1 MKTIKFCKLL
11 GDAQTVV
18 MLGMCK
24 NAGKTTALCRLIAE
38 LNETDRDP
46 LAITS
51 IGRDGE
57 STDLVTGTE
66 KPPIY
71 MFEGMLAATAKELLP
86 LSDVSRE
93 ILMTTGLHTS
103 LGEVVIFRAR
113 SDGFVQLA
121 GPGIVE
127 HLERLKEMFRSL
139 RAGRVLVDGALSRRS
154 PAAAARGGALVLSTG
169 ASLDR
174 DMENVVAETAFAA
187 EIMMLP
193 QEHLPG
199 KEMGR
204 FTRFLPDGCSAGLE
218 TLQTLKRM
226 AEEETVL
233 VSGAFTEAQARSF
246 LQSTVKKD
254 GLTLLVRDAACL
266 MLRRET
272 YEALKRR
279 GLRFALQQQVGLAAV
294 TVNPV
299 SAGGWSFPE
308 EVFRE
313 RLQAVI
319 PVPVL
324 NVMREGDG
332 DERTDI

>member
-1 MKTIKFCKLL
+1 MGLLYDLSNKYKTLSI
-11 GDAQTVV
+11 V
-18 MLGMCK
+18 GMAK
-24 NAGKTTALCRLIAE
+24 NAGKTTALCHLIAE
-38 LNETDRDP
+38 LYETDAAP

-218 TLQTLKRM
+218 TLQALKRM
-226 AEEETVL
+226 AEEEQTL
-233 VSGAFTEAQARSF
+233 HCSF
-246 LQSTVKKD
+246 L
-254 GLTLLVRDAACL
+254 LL
-266 MLRRET
+266 
-272 YEALKRR
+272 
-279 GLRFALQQQVGLAAV
+279 
-294 TVNPV
+294 
-299 SAGGWSFPE
+299 
-308 EVFRE
+308 
-313 RLQAVI
+313 
-319 PVPVL
+319 
-324 NVMREGDG
+324 
-332 DERTDI
+332 

>member
-38 LNETDRDP
+38 LNETDRAP

-71 MFEGMLAATAKELLP
+71 MFEGMLAATAKELLA

-121 GPGIVE
+121 GPGIVD
-127 HLERLKEMFRSL
+127 HMKQL
-139 RAGRVLVDGALSRRS
+139 REELTRFGGKTVLIDGALSRLS
-154 PAAAARGGALVLSTG
+154 LLAGAEGGVCVLSTG

-174 DMENVVAETAFAA
+174 DMEKVVADTA
-187 EIMMLP
+187 
-193 QEHLPG
+193 
-199 KEMGR
+199 
-204 FTRFLPDGCSAGLE
+204 
-218 TLQTLKRM
+218 
-226 AEEETVL
+226 
-233 VSGAFTEAQARSF
+233 
-246 LQSTVKKD
+246 
-254 GLTLLVRDAACL
+254 
-266 MLRRET
+266 
-272 YEALKRR
+272 
-279 GLRFALQQQVGLAAV
+279 
-294 TVNPV
+294 
-299 SAGGWSFPE
+299 
-308 EVFRE
+308 
-313 RLQAVI
+313 
-319 PVPVL
+319 
-324 NVMREGDG
+324 
-332 DERTDI
+332 